1 LFFPVLFKDAIHL
14 IPECF
19 KPGGSHCFFRD
30 TMEKLPNMQSAGHF
44 FVAGFP
50 EPWGNAVMAD
60 PQAEMPECFGAE
72 RHT

>member
-1 LFFPVLFKDAIHL
+1 MLFKDVIHL

-19 KPGGSHCFFRD
+19 QPGGRHRFFRD
-30 TMEKLPNMQSAGHF
+30 TMEQLADMQGSGYF
-44 FVAGFP
+44 FVAGFA
-50 EPWGNAVMAD
+50 ESWGNAVMAD